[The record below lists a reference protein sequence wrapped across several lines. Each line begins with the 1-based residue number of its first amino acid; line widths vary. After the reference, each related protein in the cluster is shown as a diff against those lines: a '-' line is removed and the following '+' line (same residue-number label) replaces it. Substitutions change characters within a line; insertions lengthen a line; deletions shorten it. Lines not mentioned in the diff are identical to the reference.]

1 MVLALLVIVT
11 CTQQTSLSIKQK
23 RIAMDYFI
31 LTDNSFFRLI
41 RGETEFD
48 PNTAYQ
54 EFVVQIIDL
63 CKHSDDEYK
72 TVALSYAETELMFI
86 SSVPENID
94 LYAKKALA
102 FIRKMQQMVAD
113 GKFASHATSL
123 CATGFKWT
131 GKKADFVE
139 LIYGLQ
145 TMGVVNDG
153 KTNVRELLNAFN
165 SMFGDVIPFDQC
177 YGTYEAI
184 KRRKLTAKAAFLES
198 MLNGL
203 HNRMKEDDRKEQARR

>member
-1 MVLALLVIVT
+1 
-11 CTQQTSLSIKQK
+11 
-23 RIAMDYFI
+23 MDYFI
-31 LTDNSFFRLI
+31 LTETSLFKLI
-41 RGETEFD
+41 RGEEKID
-48 PNTAYQ
+48 PNAAYQ
-54 EFVVQIIDL
+54 DFVVQVIDL
-63 CKHSDDEYK
+63 CKQADDGYK
-72 TVALSYAETELMFI
+72 AVALACAETELQFV
-86 SSVPENID
+86 SGVSEDID
-94 LYAKKALA
+94 LCAKKALA
-102 FIRKMQQMVAD
+102 FIRKIQQMVAD
-113 GKFASHATSL
+113 GKFVSHETSL

-139 LIYGLQ
+139 LVYGLQ

-203 HNRMKEDDRKEQARR
+203 HNRMKEDDRKDQARR